1 MLVVRL
7 IERAETGT
15 ALADFALRSGLSPM
29 TYYRF
34 VQRVTVHSW
43 RGVRERGVE
52 WVKESAGGMWRPF
65 VEVNDAE

>member
-1 MLVVRL
+1 
-7 IERAETGT
+7 
-15 ALADFALRSGLSPM
+15 M